1 MPANQPPAG
10 GPQWG
15 PRDSGQSPGAGW
27 PPPSGPPQKKR
38 RSRGCLWGCAGALV
52 VVVAIG
58 IAVVVTAGNDGDD
71 STTAAPSTASA
82 PSATAPQGETR
93 KATNERDDLT
103 SFQIDDRST
112 GGFSDVWLTWTIRNN
127 SSEKSDYSWEWE
139 AVDSGG
145 TRLANGTELE
155 TAVQPGQTTK
165 GETPTTLKTVQGVKL
180 NITSFNRTR
189 SY

>member
-1 MPANQPPAG
+1 MGSAR
-10 GPQWG
+10 QWSVA
-15 PRDSGQSPGAGW
+15 RRGW

-38 RSRGCLWGCAGALV
+38 RSRGCL
-52 VVVAIG
+52 
-58 IAVVVTAGNDGDD
+58 
-71 STTAAPSTASA
+71 
-82 PSATAPQGETR
+82 
-93 KATNERDDLT
+93 
-103 SFQIDDRST
+103 
-112 GGFSDVWLTWTIRNN
+112 
-127 SSEKSDYSWEWE
+127 WEWE

-165 GETPTTLKTVQGVKL
+165 GETPTTLKTAQGVKL